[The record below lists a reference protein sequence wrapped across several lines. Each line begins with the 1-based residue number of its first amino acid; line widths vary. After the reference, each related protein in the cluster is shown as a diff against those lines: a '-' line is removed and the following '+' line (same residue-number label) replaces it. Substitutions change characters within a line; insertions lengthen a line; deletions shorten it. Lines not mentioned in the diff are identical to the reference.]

1 MVMLT
6 RAIGN
11 PRIPRSSAA
20 LDNALFKALSSVCE
34 KEICRAFWKLAN
46 PLFVTSEPAI
56 LIFIYGDFISLF
68 ELRVKAKS
76 LIPARGRRTS
86 NIEDVL
92 GEDVIV

>member
-1 MVMLT
+1 MIKKQL
-6 RAIGN
+6 G
-11 PRIPRSSAA
+11 
-20 LDNALFKALSSVCE
+20 
-34 KEICRAFWKLAN
+34 KLG
-46 PLFVTSEPAI
+46 PPSTD
-56 LIFIYGDFISLF
+56 FIYGDFISLF